1 MCVTGAEDVDP
12 PGKGGEEL
20 SEHRVVGIRHG
31 EIRIVRLLQAEAV
44 ISDIGV
50 KLHLLDQFR
59 HADSSH
65 ELTTSSAKP

>member
-44 ISDIGV
+44 ISESASN
-50 KLHLLDQFR
+50 F
-59 HADSSH
+59 
-65 ELTTSSAKP
+65 TCWTSSVTPTPHTS